1 MRSARNLFLFLLFTL
16 PAAPADST
24 DSGHERMRAALKRI
38 ADHPP
43 EGHWVFPTL
52 RAELLQRKLDEVEA
66 QAKAGQPAENP
77 FTLWRLNFDL
87 GQALVRSGD
96 PEQGIKHLL
105 QSRGV
110 LNELERQFAAL
121 ARQGGDA
128 QQLKRIQLRMGNFS
142 VQTAFYLGISN
153 IRLGEDQ
160 NCSVQ
165 NLAEACILP
174 IQGKGI
180 HTQKEGSR
188 NAIRYFREVLDH
200 PYWRLNQGD
209 AEDLS
214 NASGG
219 MSSERLGGLA
229 APNKRT
235 ADQLVHFREASR
247 WLLNIA
253 YMTLGEYP
261 ESVPKKHLI
270 QPRVFAAD
278 IAFPRFENVGPKL
291 ALDTFNLCGGAI
303 VDDFDGDGNLD
314 IVTSTWDLAG
324 QMRYFRSK
332 GDGTFVDE
340 TDKAGLTGFFGG
352 LNMVQADHDNDGD
365 VDIFVLRG
373 AWLSRWGRHPNSLL
387 SNNGDGTFTDITYAA
402 GLAEVNY
409 PTKSATWGDYDNDGN
424 LDLFVVNETDGS
436 IDAPSQLFHNNG
448 DGTFTDVA
456 DKAGVRSRCFGM
468 GTVWGDYD
476 GDGFLDLY
484 VGDCQPAKLFHNNG
498 DGTFTDVARRLGVR
512 GPGRPFA
519 AWFWDF
525 DNDSALDLLVN
536 ASSGSVG
543 VLSLNPLGVDVEE
556 VEPSRRSLQQSVDVE
571 VMHLYRN
578 DGKGGF
584 SEVATQQGLTY
595 PSQPMGANFGDLDND
610 GFLDFYLATGDVFY
624 SELRPNV
631 MFRNRG
637 GNRFENVTMAG
648 GFGHLQKGHG
658 VSFADLDNDGDQD
671 VYVQMGG
678 AYPGDKYSD
687 ALFENPGFGHRWI
700 ALKLE
705 GRASNRSAIGARVHV
720 RIREGDKERSIYRH
734 VNSGGS
740 FGCNP
745 LRQTVG
751 LGKADKILALE
762 ILWPATGRTQRFE
775 DLGLDQAIR
784 IVEGESTYQSLRLS
798 SFKLGGGDAA
808 SVPAADPHQ
817 HH

>member
-1 MRSARNLFLFLLFTL
+1 MRSTRNLFLFLLFTL
-16 PAAPADST
+16 PVTPAEST

-43 EGHWVFPTL
+43 EGHWVFPIL

-66 QAKAGQPAENP
+66 QAQAGQPAENP

-87 GQALVRSGD
+87 GQALVRSGEA
-96 PEQGIKHLL
+96 EQGIKHLL
-105 QSRGV
+105 QSRAV

-121 ARQGGDA
+121 ARQGGDP

-180 HTQKEGSR
+180 HSQKEGSR

-200 PYWRLNQGD
+200 AYWRLNQGD

-253 YMTLGEYP
+253 HMTLGEYP

-332 GDGTFVDE
+332 GDGTFADE

-424 LDLFVVNETDGS
+424 LDLFVVNETDSS

-456 DKAGVRSRCFGM
+456 EKAGVRSRCFGM

-498 DGTFTDVARRLGVR
+498 DGTFTDVAQRLRVR
-512 GPGRPFA
+512 GPRKPFA

-543 VLSLNPLGVDVEE
+543 VLSLNPLGIDVAEGD
-556 VEPSRRSLQQSVDVE
+556 PSRRSLQQSVAVE

-658 VSFADLDNDGDQD
+658 VSFADLDNDG
-671 VYVQMGG
+671 G
-678 AYPGDKYSD
+678 PGCLRAD
-687 ALFENPGFGHRWI
+687 
-700 ALKLE
+700 
-705 GRASNRSAIGARVHV
+705 GRGLSRGQIQRCPV
-720 RIREGDKERSIYRH
+720 RESGIRQ
-734 VNSGGS
+734 
-740 FGCNP
+740 P
-745 LRQTVG
+745 LDY
-751 LGKADKILALE
+751 A
-762 ILWPATGRTQRFE
+762 
-775 DLGLDQAIR
+775 
-784 IVEGESTYQSLRLS
+784 
-798 SFKLGGGDAA
+798 
-808 SVPAADPHQ
+808 
-817 HH
+817 